1 MIDRR
6 KFLRKTLLLSLLVG
20 VKNSLP
26 ALPFA
31 RPPRHNAGFSKGKP
45 VVLSTWDF
53 GLIANQAAL
62 NTLEKNGSCLDAV
75 EQGVKVIEADPN
87 VTSVG
92 YGGFPDREGKVTLDA
107 CIMDAQGNCG
117 GVACLEDI
125 MHPISVARKV
135 MEDTPHVLLVGEGA
149 RKFALEKGF
158 RTQNLLTAQAKK
170 AWEDWKKESVYK
182 TEINRERHDTIGMVA
197 IDAGGTLAGACT
209 TSGMSFKM
217 RGRVGDSPIIGAGLY
232 VDGEVGAATSS
243 GLGEAVIKSAG
254 SFLIVELMRHGLS
267 PQEACEE
274 AVRRIVARQKNYM
287 DFQVGYLALSAAGES
302 GAYSIHPG
310 FTYTV
315 TRGGKHEVFE
325 SESFTGKKK

>member
-6 KFLRKTLLLSLLVG
+6 KFLQKTLLLSLFMG
-20 VKNSLP
+20 MKNALP

-31 RPPRHNAGFSKGKP
+31 HPRRHKAGSQKREP

-53 GLIANQAAL
+53 GLAANLAAL
-62 NTLEKNGSCLDAV
+62 NTLDKNGSCLDAV
-75 EQGVKVIEADPN
+75 EQGVRVIEADPA

-92 YGGFPDREGKVTLDA
+92 YGGYPDREGKVTLDA

-125 MHPISVARKV
+125 MHPISVARRV
-135 MEDTPHVLLVGEGA
+135 MEDTPHVLIVGEGA

-158 RTQNLLTAQAKK
+158 RAQNLLTAQAKK

-182 TEINRERHDTIGMVA
+182 TEINRERHDTIGLLA
-197 IDAGGTLAGACT
+197 LDAEGTLAGACT

-232 VDGEVGAATSS
+232 VDGEVGAATTS

-254 SFLIVELMRHGLS
+254 SFLIVELMRHGRS

-274 AVRRIVARQKNYM
+274 AVRRIVAKQKNYM
-287 DFQVGYLALSAAGES
+287 DFQVGYLALSAAGEV

-315 TRGGKHEVFE
+315 SRGGKHEVFE
-325 SESFTGKKK
+325 SKSYIVKQN

>member
-6 KFLRKTLLLSLLVG
+6 KFLQKTLLLSLLMG
-20 VKNSLP
+20 MKNALP

-31 RPPRHNAGFSKGKP
+31 HAQRHKAGSQKREP

-53 GLIANQAAL
+53 GLVANQTAMHA
-62 NTLEKNGSCLDAV
+62 LEKNGSCLDAV
-75 EQGVKVIEADPN
+75 EQGVRVIEADPA

-92 YGGFPDREGKVTLDA
+92 YGGYPDREGKVTLDA
-107 CIMDAQGNCG
+107 CIMDAKGNCG

-125 MHPISVARKV
+125 MHPISVARRV
-135 MEDTPHVLLVGEGA
+135 MEDTPHVLLAGEGA

-158 RTQNLLTAQAKK
+158 RSQNLLTAQAKK

-182 TEINRERHDTIGMVA
+182 TEINRERHDTIGLLA
-197 IDAGGTLAGACT
+197 LDAGGTLAGACT

-232 VDGEVGAATSS
+232 VDGEVGAATTS
-243 GLGEAVIKSAG
+243 GLGEAVIKTAG
-254 SFLIVELMRHGLS
+254 SFLIVELMRHGRS

-274 AVRRIVARQKNYM
+274 AVRRIVAKQKNYM
-287 DFQVGYLALSAAGES
+287 DFQVGYLALSAGGEV

-310 FTYTV
+310 FTYTLS
-315 TRGGKHEVFE
+315 RGGKHEVFE
-325 SESFTGKKK
+325 SKSYIVKKN

>member
-6 KFLRKTLLLSLLVG
+6 KFLRKTLLLSLLMG
-20 VKNSLP
+20 MKNTLP

-31 RPPRHNAGFSKGKP
+31 RSSRHNAGFSKEKP
-45 VVLSTWDF
+45 IVLSTWDF
-53 GLIANQAAL
+53 GLVANQAAL
-62 NTLEKNGSCLDAV
+62 NALDKNGSCLDAV

-92 YGGFPDREGKVTLDA
+92 YGGYPDREGKVTLDA
-107 CIMDAQGNCG
+107 CIMDALGNCG

-125 MHPISVARKV
+125 MHPISVARRV

-149 RKFALEKGF
+149 KKFALDQGF
-158 RTQNLLTAQAKK
+158 KAANLLTPGAKK
-170 AWEDWKKESVYK
+170 AWEEWKKESLYK

-197 IDAGGTLAGACT
+197 LDAGGTLAGACT

-254 SFLIVELMRHGLS
+254 SFLIVELMRQGLS

-274 AVRRIVARQKNYM
+274 AIKRIVAKQKNYM
-287 DFQVGYLALSAAGES
+287 DFQVGYLALSAKGEY
-302 GAYSIHPG
+302 GAFSIHPG
-310 FTYTV
+310 FTYTISSD
-315 TRGGKHEVFE
+315 GKHEVLE
-325 SESFTGKKK
+325 SKSYIAKQ

>member
-6 KFLRKTLLLSLLVG
+6 NFLEKTLLFSLLMG
-20 VKNSLP
+20 IKNSLP
-26 ALPFA
+26 AALPFA
-31 RPPRHNAGFSKGKP
+31 PHPRPNAGFQKGKP

-53 GLIANQAAL
+53 GLTANKAAWIA
-62 NTLEKNGSCLDAV
+62 LEKNGSCLDAV
-75 EQGVKVIEADPN
+75 EQGVRVIEADPS

-107 CIMDAQGNCG
+107 CIMDAAGNCG

-135 MEDTPHVLLVGEGA
+135 MENTPHVLLVGEGA
-149 RKFALEKGF
+149 KKFALSQGF
-158 RTQNLLTAQAKK
+158 KAANLLTPEAKK
-170 AWEDWKKESVYK
+170 AWEEWKKKAVYE

-197 IDAGGTLAGACT
+197 LDAGGALAGACT

-232 VDGEVGAATSS
+232 VDGDIGAATAT

-254 SFLIVELMRHGLS
+254 SFLIVELMRQGMS
-267 PQEACEE
+267 PQQACEE
-274 AVRRIVARQKNYM
+274 AIRRIVARQDYQ
-287 DFQVGYLALSAAGES
+287 DFQVCYLALSVSGEY

-310 FTYTV
+310 FTFTLSQDGAH
-315 TRGGKHEVFE
+315 RVFE
-325 SESFTGKKK
+325 SDSYIAKQK